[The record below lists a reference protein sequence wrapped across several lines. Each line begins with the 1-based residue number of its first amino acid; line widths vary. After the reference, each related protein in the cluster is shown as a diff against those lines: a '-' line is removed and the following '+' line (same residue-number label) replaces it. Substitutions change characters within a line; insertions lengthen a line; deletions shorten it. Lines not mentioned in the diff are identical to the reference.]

1 MQDLKKCLDE
11 IKQQNIKLDNNERN
25 STNNNNEYDRVN
37 MILSLNDRI
46 YQPFECKYWLGKQSD
61 RHQ

>member
-11 IKQQNIKLDNNERN
+11 IKQQNIKLDDNERN

-37 MILSLNDRI
+37 TILSLNDRI
-46 YQPFECKYWLGKQSD
+46 YQPFEYKYWLGKQSD

>member
-11 IKQQNIKLDNNERN
+11 IKQRNIKLDNNERN

-46 YQPFECKYWLGKQSD
+46 Y
-61 RHQ
+61 

>member
-11 IKQQNIKLDNNERN
+11 IKQQNIKLDNDERN
-25 STNNNNEYDRVN
+25 STNNNNEHDRVN

-46 YQPFECKYWLGKQSD
+46 YQPFEYKYCLGKQSD

>member
-46 YQPFECKYWLGKQSD
+46 YQPFEYKYCLGKQSD

>member
-37 MILSLNDRI
+37 TILSLNDRI
-46 YQPFECKYWLGKQSD
+46 YQPFEYKYWLGKQSD